1 MHCYID
7 YLMAILDYTRLDYT
21 TPGCIL
27 WHVGLGLG
35 LGLGL
40 GYTRLDYTTSGC
52 ILWHVPAQERD
63 RV

>member
-1 MHCYID
+1 
-7 YLMAILDYTRLDYT
+7 MAILDYTRLDYT